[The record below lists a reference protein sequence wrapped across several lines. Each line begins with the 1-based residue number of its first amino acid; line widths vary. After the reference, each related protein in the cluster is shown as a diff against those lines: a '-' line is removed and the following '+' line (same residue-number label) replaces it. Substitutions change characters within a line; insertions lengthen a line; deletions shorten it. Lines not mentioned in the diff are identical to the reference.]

1 MIACSSSR
9 TSAGGRGSHGNRGI
23 PFVSSRSCYDIYSY
37 MDRRMKVLFVLLR
50 EVCDCSVDSFYID
63 YRDGIVDEWLS
74 FEEERP
80 KVCHYR
86 AILFRDRD
94 SLNKR
99 MR

>member
-1 MIACSSSR
+1 M
-9 TSAGGRGSHGNRGI
+9 GR
-23 PFVSSRSCYDIYSY
+23 C
-37 MDRRMKVLFVLLR
+37 MKVLFVLLR

-80 KVCHYR
+80 KVCHYK

-94 SLNKR
+94 SLNKYLQENEVKDAILLKVQEVCYGR
-99 MR
+99 ETD